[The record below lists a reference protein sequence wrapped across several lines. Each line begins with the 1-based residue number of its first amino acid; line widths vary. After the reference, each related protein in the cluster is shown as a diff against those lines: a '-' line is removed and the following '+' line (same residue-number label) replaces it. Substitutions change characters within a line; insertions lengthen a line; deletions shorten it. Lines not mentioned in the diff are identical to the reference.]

1 MERVVQEERTRA
13 EKDHEKE
20 YNTNASFFNPFFV
33 SLLLFD
39 SDCFTTTTTSRSDA
53 GEQRSTTV
61 GVAPQHD
68 GWFLKNSF
76 IIFMHEKIE
85 RNE

>member
-1 MERVVQEERTRA
+1 
-13 EKDHEKE
+13 
-20 YNTNASFFNPFFV
+20 
-33 SLLLFD
+33 LLLFD

-76 IIFMHEKIE
+76 IILMHEKIE
-85 RNE
+85 RRNE